1 MDDARTC
8 KRDFMKATPEQ
19 HELDVS
25 QAPEGMG
32 ETDAN
37 NNEIDILDLLIVLA
51 KRKWLI
57 VKVTLGAAVIAAII
71 SLLIPNRYTATATIM
86 PPQQTQSTSAMLMSQ
101 LAGSGLGSLASLA
114 GKDLGLKNPNDLYI
128 GMLKSRT
135 VEDAIIAKF
144 DFQKVY
150 REKRLSD
157 ARKELEKAAEVNS
170 GKDGLINISFEDKDP
185 KRSAEVANAYVDE
198 LRILT
203 QHLAVTE
210 ASQRRLFFEQQLQQA
225 KDDLADAE
233 VALKETQQ
241 KTGMIQLDSQSKAM
255 IEAVGRIRAQISA
268 KEVQLQAMGSFATEQ
283 NPDYVM
289 ARQELAG
296 LRVQLAKF
304 EQQPSDSG
312 DPLVATGKIPAIG
325 LEYVRRFREVKY
337 REAIFE
343 LLAKQYE
350 AAKLD
355 EAKEA
360 AVIQV
365 VDPAVMPDRKS
376 SPKRALIVAGAFLCG
391 LFVGILWAFCAEAL
405 SCIIEDGRMRNQ
417 FSRLR
422 THLGL
427 NRRNV

>member
-1 MDDARTC
+1 
-8 KRDFMKATPEQ
+8 MKATPEQ
-19 HELDVS
+19 NKLDVS
-25 QAPEGMG
+25 HISEGIG
-32 ETDAN
+32 GITADD
-37 NNEIDILDLLIVLA
+37 NEVDLLDLLIVLA

-57 VKVTLGAAVIAAII
+57 VKVTLGAAAIAAIV
-71 SLLIPNRYTATATIM
+71 SFLIPNRFTATATIM

-144 DFQKVY
+144 DFQRVY

-157 ARKELEKAAEVNS
+157 ARKELHKATDITS
-170 GKDGLINISFEDKDP
+170 GKDGLIDISFEDKDP
-185 KRSAEVANAYVDE
+185 KRSAEVANAFVDE
-198 LRILT
+198 LRTLT

-225 KDDLADAE
+225 KDDLANAE
-233 VALKETQQ
+233 VALKDTQQ

-255 IEAVGRIRAQISA
+255 IEAVGRIRAQIAA

-296 LRVQLAKF
+296 LRAQLAKF
-304 EQQPSDSG
+304 EQQQPSDNG

-325 LEYVRRFREVKY
+325 LEYVRRYREVKY
-337 REAIFE
+337 RETIFE

-365 VDPAVMPDRKS
+365 VDPAVQPDRKS
-376 SPKRALIVAGAFLCG
+376 SPIRALIVALSSVFAFIGVIVYALLYEG
-391 LFVGILWAFCAEAL
+391 LAHLQQDPNRG
-405 SCIIEDGRMRNQ
+405 GR
-417 FSRLR
+417 
-422 THLGL
+422 LGL
-427 NRRNV
+427 LVQLFGRAH

>member
-1 MDDARTC
+1 
-8 KRDFMKATPEQ
+8 MKATPEQ
-19 HELDVS
+19 HELEMSHVSEELGEPAADDNEVDV
-25 QAPEGMG
+25 
-32 ETDAN
+32 
-37 NNEIDILDLLIVLA
+37 LDLLIVLA

-57 VKVTLGAAVIAAII
+57 LKITLGAAAIALIV
-71 SLLIPNRYTATATIM
+71 SLLIPNRYTATAKIM

-135 VEDAIIAKF
+135 VEDAIILKF
-144 DFQKVY
+144 DFQNIY

-157 ARKELEKAAEVNS
+157 ARKELQKATDITS
-170 GKDGLINISFEDKDP
+170 GKDSLIDISFEDKDA

-198 LRILT
+198 LRSLT
-203 QHLAVTE
+203 KHLAVTE
-210 ASQRRLFFEQQLQQA
+210 ASQRRMFFEQQLQEA
-225 KDDLADAE
+225 KEDLANAE
-233 VALKETQQ
+233 VGLKETQQ
-241 KTGMIQLDSQSKAM
+241 KTGMIQLDSQSRAM

-268 KEVQLQAMGSFATEQ
+268 KEVQLQAMGSFATDQ
-283 NPDYVM
+283 NPDYVL

-296 LRVQLAKF
+296 LRTQLAKF
-304 EQQPSDSG
+304 EREQPTSNG

-337 REAIFE
+337 RETIFE

-365 VDPAVMPDRKS
+365 VDVAVPADKKS
-376 SPKRALIVAGAFLCG
+376 WPPRGVVIAVAILCG
-391 LFVGILWAFCAEAL
+391 LLVGIIWALCAET
-405 SCIIEDGRMRNQ
+405 
-417 FSRLR
+417 FSRAI
-422 THLGL
+422 G
-427 NRRNV
+427 NRRISEQLSELKFYVRTKQDIHDHSQG